1 MKLSKTPPINQ
12 ACQGIDFPSSLPSS
26 LSLPAPLHPEAS
38 DVSRCKTN
46 VARRVKDDGVTL
58 NSKTSP
64 FLPETCFPPATPGI
78 VGAVKGVQSGLP
90 PPPSFFARLGMEPL
104 SSPTPIHMGV
114 TTFPIMKYSQVSG
127 SLSNDGGQSI
137 ASQRV
142 IFPPQ
147 TSALSVLTVISA
159 GGRLE
164 GSKRKCDACQTVAVF
179 SSSAWLLFA
188 ATFSS
193 SGFM

>member
-90 PPPSFFARLGMEPL
+90 PPFLLRTARDGAAQLPHPHSYGR
-104 SSPTPIHMGV
+104 HD
-114 TTFPIMKYSQVSG
+114 FPHNEIFTGQWFPEQRRG
-127 SLSNDGGQSI
+127 SVNCFS
-137 ASQRV
+137 ASH
-142 IFPPQ
+142 FPP
-147 TSALSVLTVISA
+147 SDFRALRVDSH
-159 GGRLE
+159 
-164 GSKRKCDACQTVAVF
+164 
-179 SSSAWLLFA
+179 
-188 ATFSS
+188 
-193 SGFM
+193 